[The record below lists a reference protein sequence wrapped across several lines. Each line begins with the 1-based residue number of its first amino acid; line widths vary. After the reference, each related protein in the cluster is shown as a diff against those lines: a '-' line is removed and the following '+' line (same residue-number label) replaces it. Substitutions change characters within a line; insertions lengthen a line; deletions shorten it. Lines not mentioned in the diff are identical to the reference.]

1 MYFGGSSHLVI
12 HVITLLNCI
21 FTYSASFQAA
31 KPALDAVMDKINST
45 TSHAGSHNVAGITQ
59 PEWKASPNQL
69 HLSDRKETM
78 PLSASVVPSNATQLI
93 SSRTTP
99 DPLPNVDNDDNE
111 ATVTGISA
119 SISQESVSVTT
130 ATGVRQSTSSDIE
143 RKRSSDSTDD
153 TDSEEISRDIIDSY
167 LKNLSMLPPL
177 LPLIST
183 LGSNESSGS
192 PPMPQLNLPLQ
203 HSSSSSSKIRSSSN
217 SKQQHQLSKTES
229 AMLNYIYD
237 QYAPNKHRHY
247 DFRLGPHFEG
257 AKVGGVSNVSVHLNA
272 TTYLNCKVAILQ
284 DRTVTWVQRKHNS
297 DNLQL
302 LTVGNHT
309 YSADTR
315 FSVDFQHPN
324 NWRLKISAAALN
336 DEGIYECQ
344 ISTHPPR
351 LYRVFLTVNAPEVMI
366 VNEFFEPLFDTF
378 YEAASTIQLN
388 CVVKYITMLYSVVH
402 WTHNG
407 RLLNDDIVRGGISV
421 KTNLSDEGANSTLF
435 VARVNKSDSGNYTC
449 TIGPTLSFTT
459 NVHVLNES
467 LAELYHGNAYS
478 STNFSFK
485 TITSTVTS
493 LAITTAPM
501 MFVLIWTLY
510 FIGCTSV
517 R

>member
-1 MYFGGSSHLVI
+1 MYLGGTSHIVFRI
-12 HVITLLNCI
+12 ITLLNCI
-21 FTYSASFQAA
+21 FTYSASFHTTSHKEQSV
-31 KPALDAVMDKINST
+31 KIMDEINST
-45 TSHAGSHNVAGITQ
+45 YFNVAHQKQQKDAVIQ
-59 PEWKASPNQL
+59 PKWNASSNQL
-69 HLSDRKETM
+69 HISDMKHTM
-78 PLSASVVPSNATQLI
+78 SIPASAILTNLTSE
-93 SSRTTP
+93 
-99 DPLPNVDNDDNE
+99 PLPNTDENS
-111 ATVTGISA
+111 SA
-119 SISQESVSVTT
+119 SMRQELI
-130 ATGVRQSTSSDIE
+130 SDITSITQFPSIINNSNSNI
-143 RKRSSDSTDD
+143 SSDSINSLDD
-153 TDSEEISRDIIDSY
+153 ENRNISYSEIIDSY
-167 LKNLSMLPPL
+167 LKNLSILPPL
-177 LPLIST
+177 LPLVST
-183 LGSNESSGS
+183 NNGTDSLSIG
-192 PPMPQLNLPLQ
+192 
-203 HSSSSSSKIRSSSN
+203 SSSSSSSSNLPIPQQNLPLLQQKPHSSSSN
-217 SKQQHQLSKTES
+217 PKQQHQLSKTES

-257 AKVGGVSNVSVHLNA
+257 AKVGGVSNVTVHLNGTA
-272 TTYLNCKVAILQ
+272 YLNCKVAILQ

-297 DNLQL
+297 DKLQL

-315 FSVDFQHPN
+315 YSVDFQYPN
-324 NWRLKISAAALN
+324 NWRLKITAAIEN

-351 LYRVFLTVNAPEVMI
+351 LYRVFLTVNVPEVII

-407 RLLNDDIVRGGISV
+407 RLLNDDIIRGGI
-421 KTNLSDEGANSTLF
+421 SDEGANSTLF

-449 TIGPTLSFTT
+449 SIGPTLYFTT

-467 LAELYHGNAYS
+467 LAELYHGNAYNNNR
-478 STNFSFK
+478 NFSFK